1 MGSYILSNKAVDDL
15 SFIWNFTIE
24 IWSEKQA
31 DKHYFM
37 LLSFCQDLADGKIG
51 GKNYFEVE
59 SELLGFRAGQH
70 IVFYKKIAVRQ
81 IQVVRVLHS
90 RMDFKN
96 RLED

>member
-15 SFIWNFTIE
+15 SSIWNYTIE

-31 DKHYFM
+31 DKYYFM
-37 LLSFCQDLADGKIG
+37 LLSFCQDLADGKIV